1 VRSARENRGGSFS
14 VNLWAVVP
22 AKPLAQA
29 KSRLAAVLAPAERE
43 QLAHSLL
50 CHTLDVLASLT
61 SPVDRVASGPTPGLA
76 GILVVS
82 ADWQVCE
89 LAAAR
94 GVAWLPELAPPE
106 LNRALEQGA
115 VAAQARGAQGVLV
128 VPGDLPHLTAAAVA
142 ELLAVA
148 GEPPVMVIAPDRRE
162 EGTNALLVAPP
173 GLIPFGFG
181 PGSFQRHVAAA
192 RATGGRTV
200 IWRHPA
206 WAYDVDWP
214 EDLALLQRE

>member
-1 VRSARENRGGSFS
+1 MS
-14 VNLWAVVP
+14 LWAVVP

-29 KSRLAAVLAPAERE
+29 KSRLAAVLSPAERE
-43 QLAHSLL
+43 QLAHALL

-61 SPVDRVASGPTPGLA
+61 APADLAPSDPSPRLA

-82 ADWQVCE
+82 ADWKVGE

-94 GVAWLPELAPPE
+94 GVAWLPEMAPPE
-106 LNRALEQGA
+106 LNSALEQGA
-115 VAAQARGAQGVLV
+115 AAARTRGAQGVLV

-142 ELLAVA
+142 ELLAAV
-148 GEPPVMVIAPDRRE
+148 GEPPVVVIAPDRRE

-192 RATGGRTV
+192 RVAGGRTV

-214 EDLALLQRE
+214 EDLTLLPRK

>member
-1 VRSARENRGGSFS
+1 MRSARENRGGSFS

-43 QLAHSLL
+43 QLAHALL

-61 SPVDRVASGPTPGLA
+61 SPVDRVASGLTPGLA

-106 LNRALEQGA
+106 LNRALEQGT

-192 RATGGRTV
+192 RAAGGRTV

-214 EDLALLQRE
+214 EDLALLHRE

>member
-1 VRSARENRGGSFS
+1 M
-14 VNLWAVVP
+14 NLWAVVP

-43 QLAHSLL
+43 QLAHTLL

-106 LNRALEQGA
+106 LNRALEQGT

-192 RATGGRTV
+192 RAAGGRTV

-214 EDLALLQRE
+214 EDLALLHRE

>member
-1 VRSARENRGGSFS
+1 M
-14 VNLWAVVP
+14 NLWAVVP

-43 QLAHSLL
+43 QLAHALL

-61 SPVDRVASGPTPGLA
+61 SPVDRVASGLTPGLA

-106 LNRALEQGA
+106 LNRALEQGT

-192 RATGGRTV
+192 RVAGGRTV

-214 EDLALLQRE
+214 EDLALLHRE